1 MPRSVG
7 NTSAQQQFNQDASA
21 AASPVVGRD
30 AFFPTDITSA
40 AFYRAFWLQHQPAST
55 SSSVHSEEST
65 EPQTMDIGGHALTSF
80 PPHGAFGTALPQTV
94 TAAAVAVTATVEAA
108 QATATS
114 DTLKLNVNFGTI
126 TNPIT
131 NPDTKSFINSYGY
144 IEGGID
150 FGHSDFPTAVR
161 NAKRRLLLIE
171 TKFDDAGYLQLNG
184 ETALRIG
191 PVSEGSA
198 GTRHTYYICN
208 TDVMEVKATVL
219 NSART
224 TTDATHSFN
233 LRVYVMAVFND
244 D

>member
-7 NTSAQQQFNQDASA
+7 NTSAQQFNQDASA

-55 SSSVHSEEST
+55 STSVHSEEST
-65 EPQTMDIGGHALTSF
+65 EPQTMDIGGHQLTSF
-80 PPHGAFGTALPQTV
+80 PPHGAFGTALPQSNS
-94 TAAAVAVTATVEAA
+94 AAAVAVNATVEAA

-114 DTLKLNVNFGTI
+114 DTLKLNVDFGTI
-126 TNPIT
+126 S

-144 IEGGID
+144 IEGAID

-161 NAKRRLLLIE
+161 NAKRRLLYIE

-184 ETALRIG
+184 ETALRVG

-198 GTRHTYYICN
+198 GTRTTYYICN

-224 TTDATHSFN
+224 TTDATHSFK
-233 LRVYVMAVFND
+233 LRVYVMATFND